1 MLDRDLEKMKWK
13 EVCGRIENVLKINSY
28 DIHAKMLRKEN
39 ISIHIFDSAINKFVF
54 SKLMEWNLTF
64 CIINPILSN

>member
-1 MLDRDLEKMKWK
+1 MKWSD
-13 EVCGRIENVLKINSY
+13 VCKNLESVLGLNCYEIN
-28 DIHAKMLRKEN
+28 AKMLRKEN

-64 CIINPILSN
+64 VS